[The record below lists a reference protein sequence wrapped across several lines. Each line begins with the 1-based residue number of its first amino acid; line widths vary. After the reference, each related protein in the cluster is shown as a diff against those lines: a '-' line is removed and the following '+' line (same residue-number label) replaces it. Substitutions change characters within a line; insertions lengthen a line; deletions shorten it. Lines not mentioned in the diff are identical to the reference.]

1 MPRRVAIFASRIR
14 YCVTPSQEK
23 NVSSVGQKLERARAE
38 AIAALTASTHG
49 LQLDLAGE
57 ELQEHLVRLRGMVAE
72 ERGHIADLFAQA
84 ALEVRGIQAYN
95 PRHLL
100 ELRQLGLERGLP
112 RLLGTETALDIASG
126 KRAIRQGV
134 D

>member
-1 MPRRVAIFASRIR
+1 RWGHHRQAS
-14 YCVTPSQEK
+14 
-23 NVSSVGQKLERARAE
+23 LERLAIDKALDAQRAPE

-49 LQLDLAGE
+49 LQLDLASE
-57 ELQEHLVRLRGMVAE
+57 ELPEHLARLGGMVGE
-72 ERGHIADLFAQA
+72 ERGHIADLLAQG
-84 ALEVRGIQAYN
+84 ALEVRGIQADN

-112 RLLGTETALDIASG
+112 RLLGTETALDIVSG